1 MNMWNNIGVC
11 LLVAPIVAIGGA
23 TLVLIFAV
31 VEWQWLA
38 LVGGILAW
46 AFLTS
51 WLICKES

>member
-1 MNMWNNIGVC
+1 MWNNIGVC